1 MKKRTSNNF
10 IKRGAVHKGAALALL
25 SALLLSVSSCGTR
38 EAAAAPE
45 LLTPVALTDSY
56 RPVERRDIGE
66 VSYLNG
72 TVVPESYPVFSKDTI
87 FIYQLKVNPGDQVKK
102 GDVIA
107 VGDTREAEK
116 EISACSKQ
124 LEVLRQKRASGE
136 IISKKT
142 EEKLGYRKKAAEEAG
157 FTEEAAA
164 YDMAIRKEQENRR
177 YTLAQDDAAIAELE
191 KQISKLRQERA
202 KLTFTAPHDGQVTY
216 LVDIASTSGSMVM
229 ANANIAVISDFSDL
243 YIESDALTNDYKY
256 ADYQEKYIMS
266 DGKKYP
272 VEEYAYTQA
281 ELSYAKNVNR
291 YPRVRFRAKG
301 LTQEAGSVVPIY
313 FTKNSCTDVL
323 AVGNDSVYQ
332 EGEVYYCYV
341 QDSEG
346 QRERRELELGVRDSL
361 YSEVKSG
368 LSEGEQVLYDN
379 KAVMPAKYKE
389 YQVKPGVYTEEAE
402 TEYYGLLETEHTIRL
417 AETTGSVQEV
427 KVSAGA
433 AVTKGQE
440 LLTIAVPSG
449 KGEQAEQK
457 NTITDIE
464 QGHKASLAE
473 FDEREKAAKAA
484 IEAAKKA
491 GKIPVP
497 VPKSD
502 GNKEEKEQAG
512 TASDGN
518 DGNEEVKERAGTA
531 SDGNDGNKEI
541 KEQTETATDGKEQ
554 EKEQTGTASGGAEGN
569 DAQTGGEDGV
579 TDEEKQAYLEGRYAE
594 EENRL
599 ELEILAEERKMEAVE
614 YNAGLAEVKAALAES
629 SAGSGG
635 TVSIKAESS
644 GTIGQNIPT
653 KDISVVA
660 GQYLYTISSP
670 GEKLLKVN
678 MPVKRGKMESGPAL
692 PGQKLVISTE
702 GKDYAGVCVAES
714 AGSRVCLFTRDGEA
728 HLTTYPEGEGG
739 QFIVKTDDD
748 GFFAGEELP
757 KGKVHFDG
765 VSVKGGIVVPAKCV
779 YTEQD
784 PLTQQTTSF
793 VWRVTENGLS
803 KQNVTVF
810 PVGQYSDDRLI
821 LAGLSV
827 GDVIAEE

>member
-10 IKRGAVHKGAALALL
+10 IKRGAVRKGAALALL
-25 SALLLSVSSCGTR
+25 FAMLLSVSSCGTK
-38 EAAAAPE
+38 ETAAAPE

-116 EISACSKQ
+116 EISACTKQ
-124 LEVLRQKRASGE
+124 MEVLRQERASKE

-177 YTLAQDDAAIAELE
+177 YTLAQDDAAIAELG
-191 KQISKLRQERA
+191 KQISKLKEARG

-216 LVDIASTSGSMVM
+216 LVDITSSSGSMVM
-229 ANANIAVISDFSDL
+229 ANSNIAVISDFSDL
-243 YIESDALTNDYKY
+243 YIESEEETNDYKY

-402 TEYYGLLETEHTIRL
+402 TEYYGLLETEHKIRL

-433 AVTKGQE
+433 SVTKGQE
-440 LLTIAVPSG
+440 LLTIAIPSG

-502 GNKEEKEQAG
+502 GNKEEKEQ
-512 TASDGN
+512 
-518 DGNEEVKERAGTA
+518 
-531 SDGNDGNKEI
+531 
-541 KEQTETATDGKEQ
+541 TETATDGKEQ
-554 EKEQTGTASGGAEGN
+554 EKEQTGTASGGAEGD

-678 MPVKRGKMESGPAL
+678 MPVKRGKMEAGPAA

-748 GFFAGEELP
+748 DFFAGEELP

>member
-10 IKRGAVHKGAALALL
+10 IKRGAVRKGAALALL
-25 SALLLSVSSCGTR
+25 SALLLSVSSCGTK
-38 EAAAAPE
+38 ETAAAPE

-116 EISACSKQ
+116 EISACTKQ
-124 LEVLRQKRASGE
+124 MEVLRQERASKE

-191 KQISKLRQERA
+191 KQISKLKEARG

-216 LVDIASTSGSMVM
+216 LVDITSSSGSMVM
-229 ANANIAVISDFSDL
+229 ANSNIAVISDFSDL
-243 YIESDALTNDYKY
+243 YIESEEETNDYKY

-291 YPRVRFRAKG
+291 YPRVRFRVKG

-402 TEYYGLLETEHTIRL
+402 TEYYGLLETEHKIRL

-433 AVTKGQE
+433 SVTKGQE
-440 LLTIAVPSG
+440 LLTIAIPSG

-502 GNKEEKEQAG
+502 GNKEEKEQTG
-512 TASDGN
+512 TAS
-518 DGNEEVKERAGTA
+518 
-531 SDGNDGNKEI
+531 DGNKEI

-554 EKEQTGTASGGAEGN
+554 EKEQTGTASGEAEGD
-569 DAQTGGEDGV
+569 DAQTGGEDSV

-692 PGQKLVISTE
+692 PGQKLVISAE

-748 GFFAGEELP
+748 DFFAGEELP
-757 KGKVHFDG
+757 KGKIHFDG

-793 VWRVTENGLS
+793 VWRVTEKGLS

>member
-10 IKRGAVHKGAALALL
+10 IKRGAVRKGAALALL
-25 SALLLSVSSCGTR
+25 FALLLSVSSCGTK
-38 EAAAAPE
+38 ETAAAPE

-116 EISACSKQ
+116 EISACTKQ
-124 LEVLRQKRASGE
+124 MEVLRQERASKE

-177 YTLAQDDAAIAELE
+177 YTLAQDDAAIAELG
-191 KQISKLRQERA
+191 KQISKLKEARG

-216 LVDIASTSGSMVM
+216 LVDITSSSGSMVM
-229 ANANIAVISDFSDL
+229 ANSNIAVISDFSDL
-243 YIESDALTNDYKY
+243 YIESEEETNDYKY

-402 TEYYGLLETEHTIRL
+402 TEYYGLLETEHKIRL

-433 AVTKGQE
+433 SVTKGQE
-440 LLTIAVPSG
+440 LLTIAIPSG

-502 GNKEEKEQAG
+502 GKAEEAKEQAKEQAG
-512 TASDGN
+512 TASDGK
-518 DGNEEVKERAGTA
+518 EEA
-531 SDGNDGNKEI
+531 
-541 KEQTETATDGKEQ
+541 KEQ
-554 EKEQTGTASGGAEGN
+554 EKEQTGTASGGAEGD

-678 MPVKRGKMESGPAL
+678 MPVKRGKMEAGPAA

-793 VWRVTENGLS
+793 VWRVTEKGLS

>member
-10 IKRGAVHKGAALALL
+10 IKRGAVRKGAALALL
-25 SALLLSVSSCGTR
+25 FALLLSVSSCGTK
-38 EAAAAPE
+38 ETAAAPE

-116 EISACSKQ
+116 EISACTKQ
-124 LEVLRQKRASGE
+124 MEVLRQERASKE

-177 YTLAQDDAAIAELE
+177 YTLAQDDAAIAELG
-191 KQISKLRQERA
+191 KQISKLKEARG

-216 LVDIASTSGSMVM
+216 LVDITSSSGSMVM
-229 ANANIAVISDFSDL
+229 ANSNIAVISDFSDL
-243 YIESDALTNDYKY
+243 YIESEEETNDYKY

-402 TEYYGLLETEHTIRL
+402 TEYYGLLETEHKIRL

-433 AVTKGQE
+433 SVTKGQE
-440 LLTIAVPSG
+440 LLTIAIPSG

-502 GNKEEKEQAG
+502 GKAEEAKEQAKEQAG
-512 TASDGN
+512 TASDGK
-518 DGNEEVKERAGTA
+518 EEA
-531 SDGNDGNKEI
+531 
-541 KEQTETATDGKEQ
+541 KEQ
-554 EKEQTGTASGGAEGN
+554 EKEQTGTASGGAEGD

-678 MPVKRGKMESGPAL
+678 MPVKRGKMEAGPAA

-748 GFFAGEELP
+748 DFFAGEELP

-793 VWRVTENGLS
+793 VWRVTEKGLS